1 MTRLISVGA
10 VLASVLTVLSAASFA
25 MASPAGL
32 QRVAIT
38 QARSDSNMRWAYNH
52 IERNIDFLQNDQHD
66 YGGYRAKA
74 VSLFQSARQ
83 QIVLGLR
90 FDNGRQNAPPPPGFS
105 RPDKDMVVLRP
116 ECASDANLNVVRR
129 NIEHIIDVLQR
140 DLGDY
145 GGHRAKAISLLQQG
159 RESLKDAIQ
168 YDNTH

>member
-25 MASPAGL
+25 MASPAGP

-38 QARSDSNMRWAYNH
+38 QAQSDSNLRWAYNH

-66 YGGYRAKA
+66 YGGYRVRAIA
-74 VSLFQSARQ
+74 LFQQARQ
-83 QIVLGLR
+83 QILKGLR
-90 FDNGRQNAPPPPGFS
+90 FDNGRGDVPPPVGFV
-105 RPDKDMVVLRP
+105 RPEKDMVVLRP
-116 ECASDANLNVVRR
+116 DCASDANLNLVRR

-145 GGHRAKAISLLQQG
+145 GGHRVKAISLLQRG

-168 YDNTH
+168 YDDTH